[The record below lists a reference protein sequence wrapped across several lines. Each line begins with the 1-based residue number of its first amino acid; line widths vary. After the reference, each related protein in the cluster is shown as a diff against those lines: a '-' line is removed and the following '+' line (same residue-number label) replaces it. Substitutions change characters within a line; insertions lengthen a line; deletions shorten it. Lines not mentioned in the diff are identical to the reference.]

1 MATFTITTAV
11 NIDTLASK
19 AGSDTYTINGGYL
32 TVDQHTRYG
41 TNQNTSAAMG
51 NLTLSATLGGTVE
64 FNSTNVRLIPY
75 NTGTSTVPALG
86 TTISKGSASGKLLAV
101 YSALNVAPTTAG
113 GAMPAS
119 GYILIRQWNGT
130 HYTTGSLTGIS
141 ASATSADGPGW
152 LEIVGTDAL
161 VQTTNRLGT
170 YKVRGDWYDFQG
182 ATTTGTRTTQYQCP
196 TNGSNF
202 YAPGVEVET
211 ANGSGVYEFYPN
223 AGTDS
228 ALSTTVG
235 TDAVRGR
242 WCWITNSG
250 LVSFGYDSTNS
261 TGGYC
266 PPSGRKIR
274 IPNIFFMNCA
284 SADKTVNTIPNATL
298 ATRMEFAAT
307 GGGVLDFDKCCMGWY
322 MNINQPFSVALT
334 NVYVFDNLTVTECAS
349 AIAWSNVGIG
359 QSAALSN
366 YGCLMSLCFAGGT
379 MDKCTWTRAVETAS
393 SNYCVSWTDLT
404 GFTITNERI
413 HGLSVSRGNAA
424 TGSSTYVRNNYC
436 SFTDCL
442 AGAGKLLFTTC
453 SNVTDTSRTYYDH
466 PALNTITMTG
476 NAYCWELST
485 NCSDMKFDGLS
496 FGGLNLVQPFNGI
509 LSVGAAGCTRIKLRN
524 LGTYASP
531 LDLGGS
537 RVDDATWTR
546 VTTTAT
552 VTSNNH
558 GMVTGDTIYIPV
570 SSNSAALKIQA
581 YTLTGAP
588 DANTFTFTCTSSGST
603 SGTIS
608 YFPTKCANVVVFA
621 NAAAA
626 NDVKIQRCYVPHT
639 RTNLFTADNSSKNIV
654 FENVISDFLNAFTT
668 PLLNSEFKGVSGTPT
683 LAAQTSVYGT
693 HWLDVYNADVSP
705 NLVNQN
711 WSRSGTTV
719 TVTSVGHSL
728 RTGLLVNITAS
739 DNIAGVPLGIKSI
752 TAVDSATFTFT
763 GVNSG
768 STSGQLTYRTVID
781 RIVLMMNEATAES
794 SGNYADISGATAFTS
809 AGGLFMPNVSDTIT
823 FSMPYYRLGPTGFPA
838 QELAMGGGTI
848 ANYWIQY
855 QLDIN
860 DGNGYGGWHNAY
872 YARTG
877 GSGTSGQYTFTVT
890 DATGVES
897 GDYVF
902 GTGISGYTKVTD
914 VTSNTITVD
923 NANVATVSGTIRFA
937 HLRTDGPTVT
947 NSGIK
952 IKLKITTMTA
962 NATAMSS
969 ITIYTDTDDASRSL
983 QYTLDL
989 ATLTINNPVLGSRY
1003 EIYNL
1008 TTSTQLTSG
1017 TIGADPTTVG
1027 ILASAGDTLRVRLR
1041 RSKGVLLYVS
1051 QTANFGVG
1059 NILTGNTS
1067 GASAI
1072 IGSDSDSGSS
1082 GTLTLENIV
1091 GIFQDSEIITDDMGG
1106 SATASGTVGGKYVPY
1121 ETNTLVSSSLTA
1133 SVYASQ
1139 IIDMIAV

>member
-11 NIDTLASK
+11 NIDSLSGK

-32 TVDQHTRYG
+32 TIDQHTRYG

-75 NTGTSTVPALG
+75 NSGSGNVPALD
-86 TTISKGSASGKLLAV
+86 TTISQGSASGILLGV

-119 GYILIRQWNGT
+119 GYILIRQWNGVS
-130 HYTTGSLTGIS
+130 YTSGALTGIT
-141 ASATSADGPGW
+141 ATATATDGPGW
-152 LEIVGTDAL
+152 LEIVGTDSL
-161 VQTTNRLGT
+161 TQTANRLGT
-170 YKVRGDWYDFQG
+170 YRIRGDWWDFQG

-211 ANGSGVYEFYPN
+211 STAGVYEFYPN
-223 AGTDS
+223 AGSDT
-228 ALSTTVG
+228 ALLTTIG
-235 TDAVRGR
+235 TDAIRGR
-242 WCWITNSG
+242 WCWINTSG
-250 LVSFGYDSTNS
+250 LVSFGYDGTNS

-266 PPSGRKIR
+266 PPAGRKIR

-284 SADKTVNTIPNATL
+284 SADKTVNTTPHATL
-298 ATRMEFAAT
+298 ATRMEFATT

-322 MNINQPFSVALT
+322 MNINQSFSVTLT

-349 AIAWSNVGIG
+349 PIVWSNVGVG

-366 YGCLMSLCFAGGT
+366 FGLLMSLCFAGGT
-379 MDKCTWTRAVETAS
+379 MDKCTWTRAVETS
-393 SNYCVSWTDLT
+393 SGNYCVSRTDLT
-404 GFTITNERI
+404 GFTVTNERI
-413 HGLSVSRGNAA
+413 HGLSTSRGNAS
-424 TGSSTYVRNNYC
+424 TGAATYVRNNNC

-453 SNVTDTSRTYYDH
+453 SNVSDTNRTYYDH
-466 PALNTITMTG
+466 PALNTISMTG

-496 FGGLNLVQPFNGI
+496 FGGLNLVQPYNGI
-509 LSVGAAGCTRIKLRN
+509 MSVAAAGCTRIKLRN

-531 LDLGGS
+531 LDLGAS
-537 RVDDATWTR
+537 RVDDVSWSR

-558 GMVTGDTIYIPV
+558 AMVTGDTIYVPV
-570 SSNSAALKIQA
+570 SSVTAAIPVGAK
-581 YTLTGAP
+581 TLTGATT
-588 DANTFTFTCTSSGST
+588 NTFTFACTNSGAT
-603 SGTIS
+603 SGTLS

-621 NAAAA
+621 NSAAA

-668 PLLNSEFKGVSGTPT
+668 PLLNAEFKGVSGTPT

-693 HWLDVYNADVSP
+693 HWLDVYNADVTN
-705 NLVNQN
+705 NLSNQA
-711 WSRSGTTV
+711 WSRSGTTI
-719 TVTSVGHSL
+719 TVTSNNHSL
-728 RTGLLVNITAS
+728 RTGLLINVQVS
-739 DNIAGVPLGIKSI
+739 DDIAAVPLGIKSV
-752 TAVDSATFTFT
+752 TVVDSNTFTFT
-763 GVNSG
+763 GVSSG
-768 STSGQLTYRTVID
+768 STSGQLTFRTVID
-781 RIVLMMNEATAES
+781 RIVLMMNEATTES
-794 SGNYADISGATAFTS
+794 AGNYSDISGATAFTS
-809 AGGLFMPNVSDTIT
+809 AGGLFMPNVNDTIT

-838 QELAMGGGTI
+838 AELVMGGGTI

-855 QLDIN
+855 QLDVN
-860 DGNGYGGWHNAY
+860 DGNGYGSWHNAY

-877 GSGTSGQYTFTVT
+877 GSGTSGQTTFTVT
-890 DATGVES
+890 DATGVEV

-923 NANVATVSGTIRFA
+923 NANTATVSGTIRFA

-947 NSGIK
+947 NAGIK
-952 IKLKITTMTA
+952 LKLKITTMTA
-962 NATAMSS
+962 NATAISS
-969 ITIYTDTDDASRSL
+969 LTIYTDTDDTSRAL

-989 ATLTINNPVLGSRY
+989 ASVTINNPVLGSRY

-1008 TTSTQLTSG
+1008 TTSAQLASG

-1027 ILASAGDTLRVRLR
+1027 VLASAGDTLRIRLR
-1041 RSKGVLLYVS
+1041 RSKGVLLYAS

-1067 GASAI
+1067 GASAL
-1072 IGSDSDSGSS
+1072 IGSDTDNGSI

-1091 GIFQDSEIITDDMGG
+1091 GIFEDGEIITDDMGG
-1106 SATASGTVGGKYVPY
+1106 SATANGTVGGKYVPY
-1121 ETNTLVSSSLTA
+1121 ETNTLVTSSLTA

-1139 IIDMIAV
+1139 VVDTIAV